1 MIELT
6 VIFYKL
12 EVVQLFSASHTPL
25 NATVQRPED
34 SLKKWICYDCGNI
47 CPHNNNH
54 SACTHTLC
62 PSGTQRIKGSR
73 AIAAKTFPTA
83 PGMDAFP
90 SHLKQGLGPV
100 LRALGVAQQ
109 SLLYIRPEAP
119 DRVLEISKV
128 THAVLQALRLN
139 FEPAGDDAV
148 LIRLDDEPDML
159 VRLGNYLLFGTCVAN
174 HASKA
179 IYLKLETVD
188 VLDSLDGLVRVD
200 AAKNRFELEPHVY
213 EIS

>member
-1 MIELT
+1 
-6 VIFYKL
+6 
-12 EVVQLFSASHTPL
+12 
-25 NATVQRPED
+25 
-34 SLKKWICYDCGNI
+34 
-47 CPHNNNH
+47 
-54 SACTHTLC
+54 
-62 PSGTQRIKGSR
+62 
-73 AIAAKTFPTA
+73 
-83 PGMDAFP
+83 MDAFP